1 MTYLFGKRTWKVR
14 VRLCVLCVCACVCV
28 CVRVCVCVCVC
39 VCTWK
44 VRVRLAGAQEMV
56 EYKYI
61 KVDKNC
67 HQVLQWEPCA
77 NRCVNK
83 KDKNKIKIHTT
94 HTHTSVICQNNRAAE
109 PSPPSALSYVFIYIW
124 IQGR

>member
-1 MTYLFGKRTWKVR
+1 MTYLFV
-14 VRLCVLCVCACVCV
+14 CVCA
-28 CVRVCVCVCVC
+28 
-39 VCTWK
+39 WK

-56 EYKYI
+56 EYKYV

-83 KDKNKIKIHTT
+83 KDKNKI
-94 HTHTSVICQNNRAAE
+94 N
-109 PSPPSALSYVFIYIW
+109 
-124 IQGR
+124 GRVQVCNGR